1 MDAIYS
7 YLEIGIYTRDTKRYS
22 AELRFSSPGND
33 AEVRTT
39 CNQPV
44 FFDRDRL
51 RELELD
57 VHAYGVLLSE
67 NLFADS
73 EFCTVFAEACASSQ
87 LSGMTIRMSLL
98 IGPGALELHDL
109 RWELLQHPITHEC
122 LATNQNILFSR
133 YLTSYDWRKVSSS
146 SRQSLKALVFIAN
159 PTDVEDY
166 EPNRRQLTA
175 INVVDELERSKAG
188 LAGFAIET
196 IASHG
201 TATLAHLLEKL
212 REGFDIL
219 YIVCHGALIAGQGFL
234 WLENEQ
240 GQSHQ
245 VAGDELTQCIRELT
259 NTPRLVV
266 LASCQSGGSGEE
278 SQSTDGG
285 ALSAL
290 GPGIAL
296 AGVPAVL
303 AMQGNVSMLTMK
315 EFIPCFLKEL
325 QRDGQ
330 IDRAVAVARGRIR
343 ARFDWWSPTL
353 FLRLRSGRL
362 WYTPGFGGEGS
373 MKNWPALLG
382 NIAKGRCTPLLGPG
396 LMEYLVGSRH
406 NLARDW
412 AQTFRFP
419 LPQSR
424 GDLPEVAQ
432 FLAYEQDKQFPRDE
446 LIRYF
451 QTHLLRQ
458 YPEIIKQASDPTNL
472 SAVMKEVWENQ
483 ISVQSDDPFIV
494 LAELPL
500 PIYVTTN
507 VSSILEHAL
516 VKAGKAPERGICRW
530 KKDIDMEPTVFETE
544 PDYRPSEYRPLVYY
558 LYGHIDVPDSLVL
571 TQDDYFDFLIG
582 VTQNKDLVP
591 PSVRASL
598 VNSSLLLLGY
608 PFESWD
614 FRVLFR
620 WLIDLEGSS
629 RRDRYAHV
637 AAQFDPEDSEMIDTE
652 RARSYLSSYFNR
664 NANISLYWGAS
675 QAFISDLQKE
685 LRARENAA
693 LP

>member
-1 MDAIYS
+1 VTYS
-7 YLEIGIYTRDTKRYS
+7 YLELGIYTRDTKRYS
-22 AELRFSSPGND
+22 AELRFNAPAND

-39 CNQPV
+39 SNQAV
-44 FFDRDRL
+44 FFDLDRL
-51 RELELD
+51 RQLD
-57 VHAYGVLLSE
+57 LDDAAYGALLSA

-73 EFCTVFAEACASSQ
+73 EFRTAFAEACASSH
-87 LSGMTIRMSLL
+87 LSGTPIRMSLL
-98 IGPGALELHDL
+98 IGPGALELHNL
-109 RWELLQHPITHEC
+109 HWERLQHPITHEC
-122 LATNQNILFSR
+122 LATNLNILFSR

-146 SRQSLKALVFIAN
+146 SRHSLKALVFIAN
-159 PTDVEDY
+159 PADLEEY
-166 EPNRRQLTA
+166 EPNRRQLKA
-175 INVVDELERSKAG
+175 INVAEELERLQEG
-188 LAGFAIET
+188 FVGFALEI
-196 IASHG
+196 IASPG
-201 TATLAHLLEKL
+201 EATLTRLLDKL

-219 YIVCHGALIAGQGFL
+219 YIVCHGALIAGQGYL
-234 WLENEQ
+234 WLEDEQ
-240 GQSHQ
+240 GKSHQ

-266 LASCQSGGSGEE
+266 LASCQSSGSGDD

-315 EFIPCFLKEL
+315 EFMPCFFKEL

-343 ARFDWWSPTL
+343 TRLDWWSPTL

-362 WYTPGFGGEGS
+362 WYTPGFSDEGS
-373 MKNWPALLG
+373 LKNWPALLR
-382 NIAKGRCTPLLGPG
+382 NIARGRCTPILGPG

-412 AQTFRFP
+412 AQTYRFP
-419 LPQSR
+419 LPQSK
-424 GDLPEVAQ
+424 GDLSEVAQ
-432 FLAYEQDKQFPRDE
+432 YLAYEQDKQFPRDE

-451 QTHLLRQ
+451 QTYLLRH
-458 YPEIIKQASDPTNL
+458 YPEVSKEAPDPTNI
-472 SAVMKEVWENQ
+472 SAVMKSVWANQ
-483 ISVQSDDPFIV
+483 VSEESEDPFVV
-494 LAELPL
+494 LSELPL

-516 VKAGKAPERGICRW
+516 IRAGKAPERGICRW
-530 KKDIDMEPTVFETE
+530 KKDIEMEPTVFESE
-544 PDYRPSEYRPLVYY
+544 PDYRPSEQRPLVYY

-591 PSVRASL
+591 PSVRRAL
-598 VNSSLLLLGY
+598 ADSSLLLLGY

-620 WLIDLEGSS
+620 WLIDVEGSS
-629 RRDRYAHV
+629 RRDLYAHV
-637 AAQFDPEDSEMIDTE
+637 AAQFDPEDSEIIDTQ
-652 RARSYLSSYFNR
+652 RARSYLNSYFTR
-664 NANISLYWGAS
+664 NAHISIYWGAPQS
-675 QAFISDLQKE
+675 FLSDLRKE
-685 LRARENAA
+685 LRTRENAA
-693 LP
+693 KP

>member
-1 MDAIYS
+1 MAVMSS

-22 AELRFSSPGND
+22 AELRFSSPGNET
-33 AEVRTT
+33 EVRTI
-39 CNQPV
+39 CNLPV
-44 FFDRDRL
+44 FFDRDRF
-51 RELELD
+51 RAFELD
-57 VHAYGVLLSE
+57 DKAYGALLSE
-67 NLFADS
+67 SLFADS
-73 EFCTVFAEACASSQ
+73 EFRTVFAEACASSQ
-87 LSGMTIRMSLL
+87 QSEMAVRMSLL

-146 SRQSLKALVFIAN
+146 SRRNLKALVFIAN
-159 PTDVEDY
+159 PIDLEEY
-166 EPNRRQLTA
+166 ELTA
-175 INVVDELERSKAG
+175 VNVEGELERSKEG
-188 LAGFAIET
+188 LTGFSIET
-196 IASHG
+196 IASPG
-201 TATLAHLLEKL
+201 MATLACLLERL
-212 REGFDIL
+212 RGGFDIL
-219 YIVCHGALIAGQGFL
+219 YIVCHGTLNNGQGFL
-234 WLENEQ
+234 WLENDQ

-245 VAGDELTQCIRELT
+245 VPGDELTQCIREL
-259 NTPRLVV
+259 NITPRLVV
-266 LASCQSGGSGEE
+266 LASCQSGGSGDE
-278 SQSTDGG
+278 SQNNDGG

-303 AMQGNVSMLTMK
+303 AMQGNVSMITMK
-315 EFIPCFLKEL
+315 EFMPCFFKEL

-330 IDRAVAVARGRIR
+330 IDRAVAVARGRVR
-343 ARFDWWSPTL
+343 DRLDWWSPTL

-362 WYTPGFGGEGS
+362 WYTPGFSGEGS
-373 MKNWPALLG
+373 MKNWPALLR
-382 NIAKGRCTPLLGPG
+382 NIQKGRCTPLLGPG

-412 AQTFRFP
+412 SQTFRFP
-419 LPQSR
+419 LPQSK

-451 QTHLLRQ
+451 QAYLLRQ
-458 YPEIIKQASDPTNL
+458 HPEIIKRAIDPTDI
-472 SAVMKEVWENQ
+472 SGVMRDVWENQ
-483 ISVQSDDPFIV
+483 VSAQSDDPFLV
-494 LAELPL
+494 LAKLPL

-530 KKDIDMEPTVFETE
+530 KKDIKMEPTVFETE
-544 PDYRPSEYRPLVYY
+544 PDYRPSEQRPLVYY

-591 PSVRASL
+591 PPVRASL
-598 VNSSLLLLGY
+598 VNSSLLLLGF

-652 RARSYLSSYFNR
+652 RARSYLSSYFSR
-664 NANISLYWGAS
+664 NAHISLYWGAP
-675 QAFISDLQKE
+675 QAFIADLQKE
-685 LRARENAA
+685 LLSKEDTARV
-693 LP
+693 